1 MRRKNEATIAQA
13 ILMMA
18 GGTRPPE
25 AMQDLIPPQSDW
37 AGLSARARS
46 TLLEVRN

>member
-13 ILMMA
+13 MLLRA
-18 GGTRPPE
+18 GGTKPSE
-25 AMQDLIPPQSDW
+25 EMQYLIPPQSDW

-46 TLLEVRN
+46 TLLEVGN